1 VLNVRNIL
9 IALIC
14 ASPLILLWDN
24 LIIQGLMAG
33 VVAVAL
39 AIAAATLRPGETAFL
54 ISVTRAPAAVAAVPA
69 LWLILQV
76 LPLRLLAHPIWK
88 SAEAALQHPIAGS
101 ISLDPGA
108 GIIALGNY
116 LVIAAVALL
125 SAAVAVDRV
134 RAEWILF
141 ALSAAASVIAVLLIT
156 HDLLLPVGWLAGA
169 AREQAIDCAGLGAII
184 AAAAFVRAIER
195 HETRRVNQQ
204 NANTILLQHLLIFA
218 AAVLICIAALAF
230 GADKQALFATVF
242 GLGTLACITIIRHF
256 GLGLFGI
263 GGMAALAVGIAFIVM
278 AVQPTKRGASAVLAF
293 ASESS
298 SATALSQRML
308 DDAPSVGI
316 GAGTFVALA
325 PIYREMDD
333 PPAGSAAS
341 TSAATLAIELGSP
354 MLWLIIAGTVAGI
367 VTLLR
372 ASLQRGRDSF
382 YPAMAGAALITLLL
396 SAFTN
401 AGLLGDATGLIT
413 AAAIGLGF
421 AQSKSRTAHA

>member
-1 VLNVRNIL
+1 VLYVRNIL
-9 IALIC
+9 ILLIG
-14 ASPLILLWDN
+14 ASPLVLLWDK
-24 LIIQGLMAG
+24 LIVQGLLAG
-33 VVAVAL
+33 LVAVAL
-39 AIAAATLRPGETAFL
+39 AVAALSMRPGETAFL
-54 ISVTRAPAAVAAVPA
+54 ISVTRAPAVVAAVPA
-69 LWLILQV
+69 LWLILQI
-76 LPLRLLAHPIWK
+76 LPLRLFAHPIWK
-88 SAEAALQHPIAGS
+88 SAEVALQHPIAGS
-101 ISLDPGA
+101 ISIDPGA

-125 SAAVAVDRV
+125 SAAAAVDRL

-141 ALSAAASVIAVLLIT
+141 ALSAAASVIAVLLIM
-156 HDLLLPVGWLAGA
+156 HDLPFPGGWLAGA
-169 AREQAIDCAGLGAII
+169 AHEQAIDCAGLGTII
-184 AAAAFVRAIER
+184 AGAACIRAIER
-195 HETRRVNQQ
+195 HETRRASLQH
-204 NANTILLQHLLIFA
+204 ANTILLQHLLIFGA
-218 AAVLICIAALAF
+218 AALICLGALVL
-230 GADKQALFATVF
+230 GADKQVLFATAF

-278 AVQPTKRGASAVLAF
+278 AVQPNKRGASAALAF

-308 DDAPSVGI
+308 DDAPFVGV

-333 PPAGSAAS
+333 PPAGFAAS

-367 VTLLR
+367 VMLLR

-382 YPAMAGAALITLLL
+382 YPAMAAAALITLLL